1 MKEIFE
7 TYRTTELRGFVNEYN
22 KKVKRIV
29 KEDLKK
35 IKQNILDKRLINVK
49 RKKRSELINVMVEN
63 KRFFKHIKSKPQ
75 LPKKDVD
82 YILDKILQPKLT
94 IAFNDYVNDKDLDEL
109 EDRVKEI
116 RKMAQDN
123 GLKTF
128 HTKAKMITMIL
139 SDVPKVKPPRPIKP
153 PMFIWSSKS
162 KMLVLR
168 ERPKQPTRAPP
179 PRPIK
184 FDPAEVHKMNG
195 ENMTGKTHNS
205 ESRPLT
211 DEEEKRLIKYNDEV
225 KAQKIRVV
233 QKLERERQK
242 KEKEEK
248 QKKASENIRNPKK
261 RAKILRVVEKRLI
274 VSQKKLDEVLKL
286 SGFTEREETYLN
298 EVQMK
303 IDNNDVDE
311 KDVTRLGRL
320 LKKYKDNKEVVKPK
334 KPKKPK
340 APPKP
345 KGNPKII
352 KEYNVDSMTQKLLE
366 KAMPLDDYDMED
378 QEILYEKM
386 LEHYT
391 EILLDRTNIQ
401 EIKEDE
407 VFPDDPEFK
416 LFEYMFKNN
425 LFMDKNDIIKETL
438 EVVKEKEAIK
448 KELAEMN

>member
-1 MKEIFE
+1 M
-7 TYRTTELRGFVNEYN
+7 
-22 KKVKRIV
+22 
-29 KEDLKK
+29 
-35 IKQNILDKRLINVK
+35 
-49 RKKRSELINVMVEN
+49 
-63 KRFFKHIKSKPQ
+63 
-75 LPKKDVD
+75 
-82 YILDKILQPKLT
+82 
-94 IAFNDYVNDKDLDEL
+94 
-109 EDRVKEI
+109 
-116 RKMAQDN
+116 
-123 GLKTF
+123 
-128 HTKAKMITMIL
+128 
-139 SDVPKVKPPRPIKP
+139 
-153 PMFIWSSKS
+153 
-162 KMLVLR
+162 
-168 ERPKQPTRAPP
+168 
-179 PRPIK
+179 
-184 FDPAEVHKMNG
+184 
-195 ENMTGKTHNS
+195 
-205 ESRPLT
+205 
-211 DEEEKRLIKYNDEV
+211 
-225 KAQKIRVV
+225 V

-242 KEKEEK
+242 KDKEEK

-274 VSQKKLDEVLKL
+274 VSQKKLDQVLKL

-298 EVQMK
+298 EVQIK